1 MRTLSEVVFQDNSQ
15 LRLFT
20 ALAALLTALGFLF
33 STTNNNNYLFLNT
46 VAYKKLWGGVFLSF
60 TYFDSTPIT
69 STEWLLLI
77 PFLAEL
83 WVL

>member
-1 MRTLSEVVFQDNSQ
+1 MSVTG
-15 LRLFT
+15 
-20 ALAALLTALGFLF
+20 LL
-33 STTNNNNYLFLNT
+33 
-46 VAYKKLWGGVFLSF
+46 LWGGVFLSF

>member
-20 ALAALLTALGFLF
+20 ALAALLMALGFLF

-46 VAYKKLWGGVFLSF
+46 VAYKKTMGCSVFSSCF
-60 TYFDSTPIT
+60 
-69 STEWLLLI
+69 
-77 PFLAEL
+77 
-83 WVL
+83 